1 MLPKLVHRCALSIC
15 LAGCLSSVAAAHDLE
30 ANRVS
35 VVLRD
40 NIHLSLQFR
49 INYLNFLRQAYAPNV
64 NEKQA
69 LIELA
74 SMTDQAFDVLYLQ
87 SQKLFI
93 QQTILSAGTDSPL
106 QLSHWRWPKAALI
119 QQSIRELSAQ
129 MIVSPQEHI
138 HYDFIEVQADAI
150 AMKEVNQ
157 CHLKL
162 APSLGNVLVIHY
174 RAQQQWNEQKETE
187 MRF

>member
-1 MLPKLVHRCALSIC
+1 MLSKLFRRGALSIC

-49 INYLNFLRQAYAPNV
+49 IDYFNFLRQAYAPTA

-69 LIELA
+69 LLELA
-74 SMTDQAFDVLYLQ
+74 SLSDQAFDVLYQQ

-93 QQTILSAGTDSPL
+93 EQTILNAGADTPL
-106 QLSHWRWPKAALI
+106 QLSHWRWPKVSHI
-119 QQSIRELSAQ
+119 QQSIRKLSAQ

-138 HYDFIEVQADAI
+138 HYDFVEVQADAI

-157 CHLKL
+157 CRLKL
-162 APSLGNVLVIHY
+162 PSSLGNVLVIHY